1 MRIDD
6 LTIRQAKE
14 LARLFSAD
22 KVKIPTEEYVPV
34 FKNPVVAQFIGRFVF
49 VCNLQI
55 IGNYCHLTEVRNVRY
70 WEVRENGLGD
80 LAVNGKKE
88 GDKID
93 KWPDQ
98 IIPLDKLGPVMDAN
112 SEHWS

>member
-1 MRIDD
+1 MKIDD

-55 IGNYCHLTEVRNVRY
+55 IGNGIYVESP
-70 WEVRENGLGD
+70 D
-80 LAVNGKKE
+80 
-88 GDKID
+88 DKID
-93 KWPDQ
+93 
-98 IIPLDKLGPVMDAN
+98 DAG
-112 SEHWS
+112 